1 MPLMIEQDA
10 QQTGRWRIKK
20 LVENPHSATGY
31 VFLAQML
38 PNEYRTREVTEAE
51 YDYLVAKQAAAD
63 VLARY
68 VRMNATAYGLK
79 LKMLAEGAEQNV

>member
-1 MPLMIEQDA
+1 MALMVEQDA
-10 QQTGRWRIKK
+10 RQDGHWRIKK

-38 PNEYRTREVTEAE
+38 PNEYRTRDVTPTE

-68 VRMNATAYGLK
+68 VRMNAEVYDLR
-79 LKMLAEGAEQNV
+79 LKMLAEGAKQNE